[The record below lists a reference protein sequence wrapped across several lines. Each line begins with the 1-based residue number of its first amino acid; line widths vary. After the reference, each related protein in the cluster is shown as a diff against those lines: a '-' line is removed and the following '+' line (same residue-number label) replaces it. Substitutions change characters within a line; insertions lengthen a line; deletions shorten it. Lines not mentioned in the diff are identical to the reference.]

1 MHKYLEATIAK
12 LVNIQRIINIEQD
25 DMQYMVQLHH
35 CNVSHNQRSSQ
46 NASFIYQCRGGNC
59 KLAAIDVC

>member
-25 DMQYMVQLHH
+25 DMQYIWFNCIIVMLATTKGQARMLHSYT
-35 CNVSHNQRSSQ
+35 NV
-46 NASFIYQCRGGNC
+46 
-59 KLAAIDVC
+59 DVATANLLP